1 MTHSDFAHPYF
12 GAFVLMVFTFG
23 AFFATTNLAR
33 FVSRLLAKKDTEK
46 LKLSIYECGPEANL
60 QPNKISAQFYLFG
73 LLFILFDIEIIF
85 MFPWALDFKLLGWFG
100 MIEMVIF
107 LVLLTIGFVYAWKK
121 GALTWH
127 NIK

>member
-12 GAFVLMVFTFG
+12 GAFILMVFTFG

-33 FVSRLLAKKDTEK
+33 FVSRLMAKKDTEK

-60 QPNKISAQFYLFG
+60 QPNKLSAQFYLFG

-100 MIEMVIF
+100 MVEMLIF
-107 LVLLTIGFVYAWKK
+107 LTLLTIGFVYAWKK
-121 GALTWH
+121 GALQWH
-127 NIK
+127 SIK